1 MTSKTETTPINEKKY
16 TNSSLVRIKEKIE
29 MLSSYEKDE
38 IMKIL
43 LEAEYPY
50 TQNKN
55 GVFFNLTNLSS
66 KFISKVE
73 KFIRFSEINKKR
85 LEEDEIVRDKL
96 RDELQPE

>member
-1 MTSKTETTPINEKKY
+1 MTSKTETAPINEKKY

-66 KFISKVE
+66 KT
-73 KFIRFSEINKKR
+73 
-85 LEEDEIVRDKL
+85 
-96 RDELQPE
+96 